1 MPDPLSTPVSASAA
15 LRCSGEIVELKRGF
29 GFIRVDG
36 GKQEYFFHAEDL
48 QGLHFDHLEIGD
60 RVTFIPDDGE
70 AKGPH
75 GKAVREDR
83 R

>member
-1 MPDPLSTPVSASAA
+1 MPDYDTTPLSDSAT
-15 LRCSGEIVELKRGF
+15 LRQSGAIVELKRGF
-29 GFIRVDG
+29 GFIRIDG

-60 RVTFIPDDGE
+60 RVTFIPDDQE
-70 AKGPH
+70 EKGPH